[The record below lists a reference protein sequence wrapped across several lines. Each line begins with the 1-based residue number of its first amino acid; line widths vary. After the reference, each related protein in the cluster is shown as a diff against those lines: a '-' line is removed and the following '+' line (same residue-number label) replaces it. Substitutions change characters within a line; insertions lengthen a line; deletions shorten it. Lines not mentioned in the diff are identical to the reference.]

1 MQVDRNLPEPDGTD
15 ASREAAY
22 DFMHKIGLDPTPDAI
37 GQLAGPF
44 AEALRIMCERGY
56 DREGRTWRDK
66 GWRGLVHDILNK
78 AGRIRF
84 HSWSHSRF
92 DPDSAIDIIN
102 FGGFYWRQRNN
113 GPRWGTWGEPGD

>member
-1 MQVDRNLPEPDGTD
+1 MDGLPEPDGTD

-78 AGRIRF
+78 SGRIRY
-84 HSWSHSRF
+84 HSWLHSRF
-92 DPDSAIDIIN
+92 DGDSAIDGIN
-102 FGGFYWRQRNN
+102 FNGFYWRQRNQ